1 MKIRVVGHGGESAFP
16 FGTSGPWTEFRNE
29 IISQGHQI
37 SDSSFGAEVDALISH
52 RHSTEALREADHN
65 GVPHS
70 RRALVVWEP
79 EIVDKE
85 RYSREVLK
93 QYGVVYAPSPIWAS
107 KVSGKSF
114 RWPQDAVVG
123 IAPKEDWIKRKNKF
137 VIVQGNKISAR
148 KGELYSLRRK
158 VIQGLKEDI
167 DLYGTNW
174 NKGIGFDWS
183 HWSVSALNSNPRE
196 ISLNSI
202 SGLGRHYVNYFGE
215 TSHKRATLVDYRL
228 AIVIENSSDFVSEKL
243 FDAVSAGC
251 LVVYVGPPL
260 AEFDIDKSSLIVCSE
275 SRSEIMKACLKI
287 QELNVIDQY
296 HMAHEQNTS
305 LKTISDLWE
314 NTKVLK
320 LLAHDILKDM
330 K

>member
-16 FGTSGPWTEFRNE
+16 FGTSGPWAEFRDE
-29 IISQGHQI
+29 IISEGHQI

-52 RHSTEALREADHN
+52 RHSTEALREADQN

-79 EIVDKE
+79 EIVEKE
-85 RYSREVLK
+85 RYTSEVLNN
-93 QYGVVYAPSPIWAS
+93 YGVVYAPSPIWAS

-123 IAPKEDWIKRKNKF
+123 ITSQEDWIKRKNKF
-137 VIVQGNKISAR
+137 VIIQGNKFSAR

-158 VIQGLKEDI
+158 VIQGLKEEI

-174 NKGIGFDWS
+174 NKGIGFDWW
-183 HWSVSALNSNPRE
+183 HWSRSALNSNLKE

-215 TSHKRATLVDYRL
+215 TSHKRETMAGYRL

-243 FDAVSAGC
+243 FDAISAGC
-251 LVVYVGPPL
+251 LVVYVGPSL
-260 AEFDIDKSSLIVCSE
+260 EEFDIDKSNLVVCSE
-275 SRSEIMKACLKI
+275 SRSEIVKACLKI
-287 QELNVIDQY
+287 QKLDVTDQY
-296 HMAHEQNTS
+296 HKAHEQNTS

-320 LLAHDILKDM
+320 LLAHDILEDM